1 MDGKIV
7 EVKGPVVDVKF
18 EDGNLPKINDALK
31 VNVSANDNNGVEI
44 KLTLEVA
51 LHVGNKV
58 VRCIAMDSTDGLV
71 RGMPVVNTG
80 NPISVPVGEKT
91 LGRMFNVLGDPIDG
105 EGIDA
110 DVKRMPIHR
119 EAPKLENL
127 SNNVEI
133 LETGIKVIDLLAP
146 YIKGGKIGL
155 FGGAGVGKTVLIQ
168 ELIHNVAQEHG
179 GISVFT
185 GVGERTREGNDLYHE
200 MKESG
205 VIAKTAMCFGQMNE
219 PPGARMRVA
228 LTGLTMA
235 EHFRDAEHQD
245 VLLFIDNIFRFTQA
259 GSEVS
264 ALLGRMPSAVGY
276 QPTLATEMGKLQE
289 RITST
294 KDGSIT
300 SIQAVYVPADDYTD
314 PAPATTFAHLDAT
327 TNLSRK
333 LTEEGIYPAVDPL
346 ASTSRALSP
355 EIVGK
360 EHYEVARR
368 VQQLIQRYNELLDII
383 AILGMDELSEDDKLV
398 VKRARRVKLFL
409 SQNMFIGGQFTGVP
423 GTFVPVK
430 ETIRGFKEILDGN
443 CDDMP
448 EEAFRLVG
456 TIDDARAK
464 ALRIEEAN
472 K

>member
-119 EAPKLENL
+119 EAPKFENL

-155 FGGAGVGKTVLIQ
+155 FGGAGVGKQ
-168 ELIHNVAQEHG
+168 
-179 GISVFT
+179 
-185 GVGERTREGNDLYHE
+185 Y
-200 MKESG
+200 
-205 VIAKTAMCFGQMNE
+205 
-219 PPGARMRVA
+219 
-228 LTGLTMA
+228 
-235 EHFRDAEHQD
+235 
-245 VLLFIDNIFRFTQA
+245 
-259 GSEVS
+259 
-264 ALLGRMPSAVGY
+264 
-276 QPTLATEMGKLQE
+276 
-289 RITST
+289 
-294 KDGSIT
+294 
-300 SIQAVYVPADDYTD
+300 
-314 PAPATTFAHLDAT
+314 
-327 TNLSRK
+327 
-333 LTEEGIYPAVDPL
+333 
-346 ASTSRALSP
+346 
-355 EIVGK
+355 
-360 EHYEVARR
+360 
-368 VQQLIQRYNELLDII
+368 
-383 AILGMDELSEDDKLV
+383 
-398 VKRARRVKLFL
+398 
-409 SQNMFIGGQFTGVP
+409 
-423 GTFVPVK
+423 
-430 ETIRGFKEILDGN
+430 
-443 CDDMP
+443 
-448 EEAFRLVG
+448 
-456 TIDDARAK
+456 
-464 ALRIEEAN
+464 
-472 K
+472 